1 MAEGRLV
8 RKNINFPVNL
18 LDRVSEL
25 TQKLNIDFS
34 HFVREA
40 TEEYVNNFERAQL
53 QKELEEGY
61 KAKAEADLRVNEEFK
76 YVDGENI

>member
-1 MAEGRLV
+1 MAEKNLV

-61 KAKAEADLRVNEEFK
+61 KAKAKADLRVNEEFK
-76 YVDGENI
+76 YVDGENL